1 MNRTMFRKPMM
12 RAAMLALCTII
23 LGTVPML
30 AQDNAAPPPPPSDQT
45 GAPMS
50 GHGRMGGH
58 QLEALTKKLN
68 LTPDQVAQVKA
79 IDDDTKKQSM
89 AVRSDA
95 SLASADKRGKMMEI
109 HKAAQDK
116 IRAVL
121 NDEQKTKYDAM
132 QAQMQERRQSREGGM
147 TPPPPPPVAPQP

>member
-1 MNRTMFRKPMM
+1 M
-12 RAAMLALCTII
+12 
-23 LGTVPML
+23 
-30 AQDNAAPPPPPSDQT
+30 
-45 GAPMS
+45 
-50 GHGRMGGH
+50 GR

-68 LTPDQVAQVKA
+68 LTPDQVTQVKA

-132 QAQMQERRQSREGGM
+132 QAQMQERRQSREGAGGPHRLLRRDIGKVARSREWPEEEY
-147 TPPPPPPVAPQP
+147 PPAFLRGSPAEGGWCGYNEGQ